1 MEPRQQD
8 RLGIALI
15 ALSVACTAVLL
26 GVGYASDSFREQR
39 DERSGCLVGEPPAG
53 FTALVVDETDALSDA
68 QIARLEEERDRIL
81 ARVGPDEMVSIYV
94 VDERSNPLLRPELAI
109 CSPGAGRDANP
120 LYQNPRKHEARF
132 QQEFAARLDAVI
144 ATLQEPRSS
153 PTSPILETLYAVTHS
168 PGFQRTTGRREI
180 VIVSDLLENV
190 PEFSHYGRS
199 PSWDRFHGSAYAARI
214 EADLLAASVRLI
226 YLRRVK
232 DLPWQGEAHLAFW
245 KRYFDESGGGALEV
259 LLQ

>member
-1 MEPRQQD
+1 MEPRQED
-8 RLGIALI
+8 RLGIVLI
-15 ALSVACTAVLL
+15 VLSLACTAVLL
-26 GVGYASDSFREQR
+26 GIGYTSDSFREQR
-39 DERSGCLVGEPPAG
+39 DGRTGCLVGEAPAG
-53 FTALVVDETDALSDA
+53 FTALVIDETDALNDV

-94 VDERSNPLLRPELAI
+94 VDERSNPLLRPELAV

-132 QQEFAARLDAVI
+132 QREFAARLDAVV
-144 ATLQEPRSS
+144 ATLREPRSS
-153 PTSPILETLYAVTHS
+153 PTSRILETIYAVAHS
-168 PGFQRTTGRREI
+168 PGFQGTTGRREI
-180 VIVSDLLENV
+180 VIVSDLLENG
-190 PEFSHYGRS
+190 PEISHYGKQ
-199 PSWDRFHGSAYAARI
+199 PSWEGFRASAYAARL
-214 EADLLAASVRLI
+214 ETDLLGAAVRLI

-245 KRYFDESGGGALEV
+245 KRYFGESGGGEVEV